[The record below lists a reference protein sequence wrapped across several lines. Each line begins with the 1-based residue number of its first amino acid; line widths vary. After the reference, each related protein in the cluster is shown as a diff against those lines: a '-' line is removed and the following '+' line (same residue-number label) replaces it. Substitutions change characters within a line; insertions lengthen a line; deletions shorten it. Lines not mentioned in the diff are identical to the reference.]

1 MSSRSSSVEIAVG
14 VSVDGQFGRS
24 FEGRAALAGLARLR
38 HVFVALE
45 DLDLGQGQDSLLARE
60 LDAHVTRLG
69 HGGFVRNNACPNLRE
84 NKIAIS
90 MSDASCG
97 RTALGQDF
105 QSERLHRLHVVGGQ
119 LDHIGV
125 GLAGASSVD
134 DSVFSGVDRGT
145 GLGGDLGR
153 DHRLPRKGF

>member
-24 FEGRAALAGLARLR
+24 FEGRAALAGLARLC

-69 HGGFVRNNACPNLRE
+69 HGGFVRDNACPNLRE
-84 NKIAIS
+84 NEISVS
-90 MSDASCG
+90 MSHSSCG
-97 RTALGQDF
+97 RTALGQYF
-105 QSERLHRLHVVGGQ
+105 
-119 LDHIGV
+119 
-125 GLAGASSVD
+125 
-134 DSVFSGVDRGT
+134 
-145 GLGGDLGR
+145 
-153 DHRLPRKGF
+153 